1 MSTHPRWPERPF
13 VHRRPT
19 PRNLSI
25 RQSCVLSDQDRKS
38 FPVFL
43 LNYLN
48 LNFPLPIVQSSPRI
62 NPPHRFSLIFIS
74 IIHVSFLIQ
83 IRDRDRDQP
92 ARAPIEN
99 RTRCLVESWK
109 PPIREEWRCYGRSK
123 SPAFPHLKVLKLL
136 EFSSSHPYP
145 FWLFFL
151 RHHVD
156 LFPSFRHP
164 SLPPQFQPPYRNRQ
178 RHVYT
183 PFKTV
188 TIPTRTFHCP
198 GIC

>member
-74 IIHVSFLIQ
+74 IIHVSFLIR

-92 ARAPIEN
+92 AWAPIEN

-123 SPAFPHLKVLKLL
+123 SPLSRISKFSNYSSFRVLILIH
-136 EFSSSHPYP
+136 SD
-145 FWLFFL
+145 FFF
-151 RHHVD
+151 RRHVD
-156 LFPSFRHP
+156 LFPSIRHP
-164 SLPPQFQPPYRNRQ
+164 SLPPQFQPP
-178 RHVYT
+178 
-183 PFKTV
+183 
-188 TIPTRTFHCP
+188 
-198 GIC
+198 